1 MNAMWMLDQFRGA
14 ADRLRPVSLV
24 SISLVLASSGCVQ
37 TPPARRVVTEPA
49 PPLMQGGVE
58 SSERPGAADWRDPR
72 DDSNPRQT
80 VGAQGAAAAA
90 REAAAAAGSATRP
103 QSHMQLVREVGHT
116 MDDWHQAASVG
127 DRDRYID
134 HFAPDAVFLGT
145 DATERWDMASFT
157 AYVDEH
163 FKPGSGWTYKPF
175 NRQVTLGAN
184 SQVAWIDEELD
195 SDGYGALRGTGVLR
209 RDESAW
215 KIVHYSMVFTVP
227 NNVAREVVDV
237 VRSALPAA
245 GR

>member
-1 MNAMWMLDQFRGA
+1 MWMLDQFRDA
-14 ADRLRPVSLV
+14 ASRLRPVSLT
-24 SISLVLASSGCVQ
+24 SLSLLLVSSGCVQ

-49 PPLMQGGVE
+49 PPLLRGGVE
-58 SSERPGAADWRDPR
+58 PSERSGAAEWRDPR
-72 DDSNPRQT
+72 DDSTQRGT
-80 VGAQGAAAAA
+80 VDAQGAAAAA
-90 REAAAAAGSATRP
+90 AKEAAAAAASASLP
-103 QSHMQLVREVGHT
+103 QSDMLLVGEVGRT

-127 DRDRYID
+127 DRDRYIG
-134 HFAPDAVFLGT
+134 HFALDAVFLGT

-175 NRQVTLGAN
+175 NRHVTLGAN
-184 SQVAWIDEELD
+184 GEVAWIDEELD

-209 RDESAW
+209 RDGGAW

-227 NNVAREVVDV
+227 NDVAREVVNV
-237 VRSALPAA
+237 VRSGLPAT